1 MILKSVRDK
10 MYLKK
15 IQIAEQTDYIIESD
29 KWWCIECI
37 RFTSVTTGFHNET
50 VA

>member
-1 MILKSVRDK
+1 MQDRVKKFKKMILKSVRDK

-29 KWWCIECI
+29 KW
-37 RFTSVTTGFHNET
+37 
-50 VA
+50 